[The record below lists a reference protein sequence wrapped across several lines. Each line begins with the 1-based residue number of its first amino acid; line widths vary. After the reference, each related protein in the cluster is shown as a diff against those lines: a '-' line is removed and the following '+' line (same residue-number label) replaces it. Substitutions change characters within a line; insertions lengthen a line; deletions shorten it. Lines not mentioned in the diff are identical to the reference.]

1 MKERAP
7 MQVGIHFANFTLPR
21 GPEAL
26 APTPVADVTWLG
38 DHIVPRLAEIAT
50 P

>member
-1 MKERAP
+1 

-26 APTPVADVTWLG
+26 APVADVTWLG